1 MQTVQSSTLVLYTSL
16 LTASTTNQYGTA
28 NANFT
33 DVTFTNIS
41 MRQILG
47 DNYEKYYKFNLILNS
62 IVIPV
67 STGAVSVPGGTP
79 ASVMFYMSGLPFDN
93 SASYSTITGTNINA
107 THVGS
112 VKFFAR
118 GDTTQNSDVAIFPPT
133 FFNTFLRPTND
144 ILDITI
150 NLRSPLAA
158 FVAGVPNFLLPTA
171 TIYPRVAYSFNI
183 VPVLET
189 ELLPFPSQTEQSLVD
204 RQRLFTK

>member
-28 NANFT
+28 NVNFT

-67 STGAVSVPGGTP
+67 NTGASVPGGNP

-93 SASYSTITGTNINA
+93 SASYSTITGTNINS
-107 THVGS
+107 THFGS

-118 GDTTQNSDVAIFPPT
+118 GDTTLNSDVAIFPPT
-133 FFNTFLRPTND
+133 FFNTFLRPTTD
-144 ILDITI
+144 LVDITI
-150 NLRSPLAA
+150 NLRTSFAT
-158 FVAGVPNFLLPTA
+158 FVAGVPNFLLPTT

-189 ELLPFPSQTEQSLVD
+189 ELLPFPSQTERSLVD

>member
-1 MQTVQSSTLVLYTSL
+1 MQTVQSSSLVLYTSL
-16 LTASTTNQYGTA
+16 LTASTTNRYGTA

-33 DVTFTNIS
+33 DVTFSNIS
-41 MRQILG
+41 MRQVLG
-47 DNYEKYYKFNLILNS
+47 SNYENYYKFNLILNS

-67 STGAVSVPGGTP
+67 NTGASVPGGNP

-93 SASYSTITGTNINA
+93 SACYSTITGTN
-107 THVGS
+107 TPTTYFGS

-118 GDTTQNSDVAIFPPT
+118 GDTTLNSDVAIFPQT

-144 ILDITI
+144 MLDITI
-150 NLRSPLAA
+150 NLRSPIAT

-171 TIYPRVAYSFNI
+171 TIYPRVAYSFSI

-189 ELLPFPSQTEQSLVD
+189 EILPFPSQTEKSLVD
-204 RQRLFTK
+204 RQRLFR